1 VFQSGEWLLQVDGD
15 GKLVA
20 SFRREH
26 LVLTPFW
33 LKQSFVPHAFF
44 PTMEGYVVN
53 SSPFILR
60 LLSSRCYL
68 ISSYD
73 VLAFNL
79 LRAAVCMNF
88 DLP

>member
-1 VFQSGEWLLQVDGD
+1 MLLSGRLAVASWHDKVQLVFQSGEWLLQVDGD

-44 PTMEGYVVN
+44 PTLEGYVVN
-53 SSPFILR
+53 SSPFI
-60 LLSSRCYL
+60 
-68 ISSYD
+68 
-73 VLAFNL
+73 
-79 LRAAVCMNF
+79 
-88 DLP
+88 